1 MRRLLGKLTGLF
13 AILVFLLISQLATT
27 NVVAG
32 NLIVDKIGVL
42 DEVTYK
48 IKVPISWNKTLLVYA
63 HGYSRNDPPTLVPM
77 QIEMLGFPVEEE
89 LLAQGYALA
98 ASSYRNAGWAVKEGI
113 EDTKNLTEFFA
124 KHVKKPE
131 RTILWGTSMGSV
143 VTLKSMEK
151 HMDMDIYDGA
161 IVLSHLGAGTTS
173 TFDMTLAIA
182 LAYDVTFGW
191 PDDWGSVGDVRDD
204 LHFDT
209 EVFPVLMEQVYDF
222 DSDLSSNPFYPLN
235 QANFGKFEFLRLV
248 NHLPFVGFYEGE
260 VPLNLWLFG
269 DMFFATGARAE
280 LEARARGPVAQN
292 LNHTY
297 TLTKDDKKY
306 LKKLGVNAEKLLL
319 QMNEQTVFEA
329 DSSARDYLK
338 EYADFSG
345 DLERPVLT
353 IQPIEDGM
361 TVPANSTVYQET
373 VETSGASD
381 LLLQK
386 YTNGKMHAVFTPGQ
400 VCAAFEAMVYWL
412 NTGIRPSDPS
422 FWEDPDPNVDLGFDN
437 SYVPPD
443 WPQPTTE

>member
-42 DEVTYK
+42 DGVTYK

-63 HGYSRNDPPTLVPM
+63 HGYSRSDPPTLVPM
-77 QIEMLGFPVEEE
+77 QIKMLDIPVEEE

-113 EDTKNLTEFFA
+113 ENTKNLTEFFV

-131 RTILWGTSMGSV
+131 RIILWGTSMGSV

-161 IVLSHLGAGTTS
+161 VVLSHMGAGATLN
-173 TFDMTLAIA
+173 FDMTLAIA
-182 LAYDVTFGW
+182 LAYDVAFGW
-191 PDDWGSVGDVRDD
+191 DPSWGSVEDVQEGLDFESQVAPT
-204 LHFDT
+204 LT
-209 EVFPVLMEQVYDF
+209 AQVYDL
-222 DSDLSSNPFYPLN
+222 SDPSNPTLN
-235 QANFGKFEFLRLV
+235 PDNFGKFEFLRLV
-248 NHLPFVGFYEGE
+248 NRLPQEGFYFGE
-260 VPLNLWLFG
+260 VPWNFWLFG

-280 LEARARGPVAQN
+280 LEARAGGRVAQN

-297 TLTKDDKKY
+297 TLTKNDKKY

-345 DLERPVLT
+345 DLQRPVMT
-353 IQPIEDGM
+353 IQAIGDGM
-361 TVPANSTVYQET
+361 TVTANSTVYQET
-373 VETSGASD
+373 VKTSGASD

-412 NTGIRPSDPS
+412 NTGIRPSDPN

-443 WPQPTTE
+443 WPQSTE

>member
-1 MRRLLGKLTGLF
+1 
-13 AILVFLLISQLATT
+13 
-27 NVVAG
+27 VAG

-42 DEVTYK
+42 DGVTYK

-77 QIEMLGFPVEEE
+77 QIKMLGFPVEEE

-113 EDTKNLTEFFA
+113 EDTKNLTEFFS

-143 VTLKSMEK
+143 VTLKSIEE
-151 HMDMDIYDGA
+151 HTDIFDGA
-161 IVLSHLGAGTTS
+161 IVLSHLGAGTTL

-191 PDDWGSVGDVRDD
+191 PLAWGSVGNVWNE
-204 LHFDT
+204 LNF
-209 EVFPVLMEQVYDF
+209 ESQVVPILAPQVYDL
-222 DSDLSSNPFYPLN
+222 SDPLN
-235 QANFGKFEFLRLV
+235 PTLNPANFGKFEFIRLV
-248 NHLPFVGFYEGE
+248 NHLPFDGFYDGA
-260 VPLNLWLFG
+260 VPLNRWLFG
-269 DMFFATGARAE
+269 DMFFATEARAE
-280 LEARARGPVAQN
+280 LEARAGGSVAQN

-329 DSSARDYLK
+329 DSSAREYLK

-345 DLERPVLT
+345 NLERPVMT
-353 IQPIEDGM
+353 IQPIGDGM

-373 VETSGASD
+373 VEAAGASD
-381 LLLQK
+381 LLVQK
-386 YTNGKMHAVFTPGQ
+386 YTKGNMHAVFNPEQ
-400 VCAAFEAMVYWL
+400 VCAAFEAMVYWIE
-412 NTGIRPSDPS
+412 TGNPPGDEFFSEEYP
-422 FWEDPDPNVDLGFDN
+422 GFDN
-437 SYVPPD
+437 AYEPPD
-443 WPQPTTE
+443 WPQPIE

>member
-42 DEVTYK
+42 DGVTYK

-77 QIEMLGFPVEEE
+77 QIEMLGIPVEEE

-98 ASSYRNAGWAVKEGI
+98 ASSYRNEGWAVQEGI
-113 EDTKNLTEFFA
+113 DDTKMLTEFFA

-143 VTLKSMEK
+143 VTLKSIE
-151 HMDMDIYDGA
+151 DNSYDGA

-191 PDDWGSVGDVRDD
+191 PESWGSVGDVCDNLD
-204 LHFDT
+204 FESQVAPILAA
-209 EVFPVLMEQVYDF
+209 QVYDF
-222 DSDLSSNPFYPLN
+222 NSDPLSNPIYPLN

-248 NHLPFVGFYEGE
+248 NHLPLEGFYEG
-260 VPLNLWLFG
+260 VIPLNLWLFG
-269 DMFFATGARAE
+269 DMFIA
-280 LEARARGPVAQN
+280 
-292 LNHTY
+292 NHTY

-306 LKKLGVNAEKLLL
+306 LKKLGVNAAKLLL
-319 QMNEQTVFEA
+319 QMNEKTVFEA
-329 DSSARDYLK
+329 DPAARNYLK

-353 IQPIEDGM
+353 IQPIGDGM
-361 TVPANSTVYQET
+361 TVPANSTFYQET
-373 VETSGASD
+373 VETCGASD
-381 LLLQK
+381 LLVQK

-400 VCAAFEAMVYWL
+400 VCAAFEAMVYWID
-412 NTGIRPSDPS
+412 TGNQPG
-422 FWEDPDPNVDLGFDN
+422 VDFFPETLGFDN
-437 SYVPPD
+437 GYVPPD